1 MSRKT
6 GLVLQGGGALG
17 AFEYG
22 VLRRLYEEPG
32 FAPDV
37 ISGVSI
43 GAINAACLAGARGD
57 PIKTLG
63 ELWDALS
70 LAPWPLM
77 PPTLERFAALFGN
90 PAFYTMRM
98 DYAAFPFWTSFYNT
112 DALRPLLERCIDFE
126 KLNSPSNP
134 ITLLLSATNVH
145 TGEIRTFDNRRDGIT
160 PDHILASGSLPPG
173 FPMTR
178 VLGVDYWD
186 GGLFNNTP
194 LLPAIENL
202 EEGPDVKLYV
212 VNLFPNEGSIP
223 KNMMQV
229 FGRMFAIQ
237 FSNKLVMDVKTAQKV
252 NTFARMVD
260 FIAESLTPDARQKL
274 AQDPG
279 LADVRAMY
287 AQWKHYKIIQNIVV
301 IANDMPEPVFGPFDF
316 SRISIQQRIQAGY
329 ETALRQ
335 LGRPDKPVA
344 GPSDEPSVSVAEPED
359 ASGDGS
365 RARPIVM

>member
-22 VLRRLYEEPG
+22 VLRRLYEDPT

-43 GAINAACLAGARGD
+43 GAINAACLAGARGN
-57 PIKTLG
+57 PIGTLG

-77 PPTLERFAALFGN
+77 PPMLERFAALFGN
-90 PAFYTMRM
+90 PAFFTMRM

-134 ITLLLSATNVH
+134 ITLLLSATNVR
-145 TGEIRTFDNRRDGIT
+145 TGQIETFDNRHDRIT
-160 PDHILASGSLPPG
+160 PAHILASGSLPPG

-194 LLPAIENL
+194 LLPVIENL

-223 KNMMQV
+223 KDMMQV

-260 FIAESLTPDARQKL
+260 FIAESLTPAAKQKL
-274 AQDPG
+274 VHDPG
-279 LADVRAMY
+279 LTDVRAMY
-287 AQWKHYKIIQNIVV
+287 EQWKNYKIIQNIIV
-301 IANDMPEPVFGPFDF
+301 IANDLPEPVFGPFDF
-316 SRISIQQRIQAGY
+316 SRSSIQERIRAGY

-335 LGRPDKPVA
+335 LSHPP
-344 GPSDEPSVSVAEPED
+344 EPEPVWSD
-359 ASGDGS
+359 DSCVGSPEPDDTSGAGS
-365 RARPIVM
+365 RERPIVM